1 MTEPRLGGAASSL
14 DAMEQSREAQAR
26 SELAETR
33 VAPWLARAT
42 VAGFVA
48 VVAGV
53 PAVQVVALV
62 ASAERG
68 GARALSACDL
78 RASMASPPT
87 GGTSNPWQ
95 RVRAANR
102 RLLGQLAAC
111 EDALEAASPV
121 REWLRPWVQY
131 VMTAIGR
138 AGSEQVHVAP
148 GGWLFFRPDVAHV
161 AGPDLLDAA
170 ARGPRIVR
178 ETDTPRARDP
188 IPAIVAFRDALA
200 RRGLAL
206 VVVPTPVKP
215 TVHPE
220 RVAGGEAPAGPL
232 HNRGFDRLLSAL
244 GAAGVDVVDVAPAL
258 VELAREAPV
267 YLATDTHW
275 RPEAVRAAARTV
287 ARHIEA
293 LGVLAPRAEAAFVE
307 RIAAVEQHGDSVAL
321 LGLPPWQA
329 LFPRERVVIRRVS
342 RADGAPWRPDP
353 HAETLVLGDSF
364 TNIYSLGAMGWGE
377 AAGFAEQLALALG
390 RPVDRIVQ
398 NADGAH
404 ATRELLARELAA
416 GRDRLAGK
424 RVVVWQFAARELSQ
438 GDWRVV
444 PLPEPAARAPGFIV
458 PPAGVSW
465 VATGRIAAMSRVPRP
480 GTVPYRDHIAAL
492 HLADLR
498 VPEAG
503 IDHGEA
509 MVYVLTM
516 RDNAWTAAGA
526 YNVGDTIRLR
536 LRPWADVAAVYE
548 GISRSELDAESLLS
562 VEPCWGEPMG
572 NGR

>member
-1 MTEPRLGGAASSL
+1 MTEPRLDRSASSL
-14 DAMEQSREAQAR
+14 DAMELSREEQAR
-26 SELAETR
+26 RELAVTR
-33 VAPWLARAT
+33 IAPWLARAT
-42 VAGFVA
+42 LAGFVG
-48 VVAGV
+48 VVAAV
-53 PAVQVVALV
+53 PVVQVVALV
-62 ASAERG
+62 AAAERA
-68 GARALSACDL
+68 GARALAACDL
-78 RASMASPPT
+78 TTGMAAATAGGASSW
-87 GGTSNPWQ
+87 WQ
-95 RVRAANR
+95 RVRTANR
-102 RLLGQLAAC
+102 GLLGQLAAC
-111 EDALEAASPV
+111 EDALEETSPV

-131 VMTAIGR
+131 AMTAIGR

-148 GGWLFFRPDVAHV
+148 GGWLFFRPDIAHV

-170 ARGPRIVR
+170 ARRPRIVR

-206 VVVPTPVKP
+206 VLVPTPVKP

-220 RVAGGEAPAGPL
+220 RASGREGPAGPL
-232 HNRGFDRLLSAL
+232 HNRGFDRLLAAL

-287 ARHIEA
+287 ARRIEA
-293 LGVLAPRAEAAFVE
+293 LGVLAPRSGAPFVE

-321 LGLPPWQA
+321 LGLPPWQT
-329 LFPRERVVIRRVS
+329 LFPRERVVVRRVS

-353 HAETLVLGDSF
+353 LAETLVLGDSF

-377 AAGFAEQLALALG
+377 AAGFAEHLALALG
-390 RPVDRIVQ
+390 RPVDRIAQ

-404 ATRELLARELAA
+404 ATRDLLARELAA

-424 RVVVWQFAARELSQ
+424 RVVVWQFATRELSQ

-444 PLPEPAARAPGFIV
+444 PLPEPVAREPRFLV
-458 PPAGVSW
+458 PPAGTSW
-465 VATGRIAAMSRVPRP
+465 VATGRIAAMARVPRP

-492 HLADLR
+492 HLTGLR

-503 IDHGEA
+503 IDDGEA
-509 MVYVLTM
+509 LVYVLAM
-516 RDNAWTAAGA
+516 RDNAWTAAAA
-526 YNVGDTIRLR
+526 YTVGDTIRLR
-536 LRPWADVAAVYE
+536 LRPWSDVATAYE
-548 GISRSELDAESLLS
+548 GISRSELDAPALLS
-562 VEPCWGEPMG
+562 AEPCWGEPMG
-572 NGR
+572 EGR